1 MIPPAPVPP
10 SSATAAGPTVPCP
23 TCRRPTLYRRD
34 NPYRPFCGERCKQI
48 DMGAWAAED
57 YRVEAPPP
65 KAEDVPD

>member
-1 MIPPAPVPP
+1 MNT
-10 SSATAAGPTVPCP
+10 SATTGSAPTGSGPTVPCP

-65 KAEDVPD
+65 KADDITD